1 MSSKL
6 IRCAVYTRKSQEEGL
21 DQAFNSLDAQ
31 REAGFDYIRS
41 QKHEGW
47 QAIET
52 AYDDGGFTG
61 GNMERPGLKQLLKDI
76 DYGLVDVVVVYK
88 VDRLSRSLSDFAAM
102 MKVFEDRDV
111 SFVSVTQQF
120 NTTTSMGRLTLNMLL
135 SFAQFEREVTGE
147 RIRDKIAATKKK
159 GLWVGGQPPLGY
171 RLKERK
177 LHIHPPEA
185 ELVEKAFREF
195 LEAEGSMLALAEK
208 LNSEGYT
215 TRYWVSSRGREHGG
229 KPLTAKYLRHMLTN
243 PLYVGRIVHKDKDW
257 KGQHEPIIPRKLW
270 DRVQNAIDTVQRQK
284 QFQWDQ
290 PHLLKG
296 KLRTHE
302 GFAMSPSS
310 VHRSI
315 YGQAKSG
322 GKRLVR
328 YYVSQK
334 GIQQGYKN
342 CPIKTIN
349 AKHLDEL
356 VRAAVC
362 SQLSSDDQKGI
373 GLAERAVQDHWIRGL
388 IVGVVLGPD
397 ELLITLGQDE
407 LEELGEHD
415 WPQQEQDQAGSIPNC
430 VYTPAV
436 EVLSKRR
443 QVRLKLGLQ
452 IKRLDGKRVLLS
464 PEGYDLVRSPSPE
477 PEAHIVRAI
486 GTAYSWR
493 KTLVKDQITVAE
505 LSGRVGVDRTRIH
518 KLLRL
523 TCLGPDILKRALSG
537 ELPSSTTLLHL
548 IEAGRELDW
557 KAQHTYLGID
567 LPAAAAG

>member
-6 IRCAVYTRKSQEEGL
+6 IRCAVYTRKSHEEGL

-31 REAGFDYIRS
+31 REAGLDYIRS
-41 QKHEGW
+41 QIHEGW
-47 QAIET
+47 VAIET

-177 LHIHPPEA
+177 LYIHPPEA
-185 ELVEKAFREF
+185 ELVEKTFRGF
-195 LEAEGSMLALAEK
+195 LEADGSMLALAEK

-229 KPLTAKYLRHMLTN
+229 KPLTAKYLRDMLTN
-243 PLYVGRIVHKDKDW
+243 PLYIGRIVHKDKDW
-257 KGQHEPIIPRKLW
+257 KGQHEPIVSRKLW
-270 DRVQNAIDTVQRQK
+270 DQVQGEIDSVIRQS
-284 QFQWDQ
+284 QHRWSQ

-302 GFAMSPSS
+302 SYAMSPSS
-310 VHRSI
+310 VHRPISNR
-315 YGQAKSG
+315 AAATSG
-322 GKRLVR
+322 GQKRLVR

-349 AKHLDEL
+349 ASYLDEL
-356 VRAAVC
+356 VRALV
-362 SQLSSDDQKGI
+362 LNYLDEDVRDPLLRSDVGTRDY
-373 GLAERAVQDHWIRGL
+373 WIRRL
-388 IVGVVLGPD
+388 IHRIVLAPD
-397 ELLITLGQDE
+397 ELTVKLLPDQ
-407 LEELGEHD
+407 LEAVREVE
-415 WPQQEQDQAGSIPNC
+415 WPHTPNAEAAPC
-430 VYTPAV
+430 PRCLYQPRVDNYR
-436 EVLSKRR
+436 KK
-443 QVRLKLGLQ
+443 VRLRIALQ
-452 IKRLDGKRVLLS
+452 IKRLDGKRMLVSPDGQDLVAPGTPTPQSHIVSAIGQAYRWRELFMESGVNLPRLAKQQNVSASRIRKYLPLVQLS
-464 PEGYDLVRSPSPE
+464 P
-477 PEAHIVRAI
+477 
-486 GTAYSWR
+486 T
-493 KTLVKDQITVAE
+493 
-505 LSGRVGVDRTRIH
+505 
-518 KLLRL
+518 
-523 TCLGPDILKRALSG
+523 ILKQALSG
-537 ELPSSTTLLHL
+537 ELPVRITLTNLL
-548 IEAGRELDW
+548 EA
-557 KAQHTYLGID
+557 AQTLNWGKQAQFLG
-567 LPAAAAG
+567 LEVAP